1 MVLNVVV
8 GKLLLREQICWLF
21 NTNKWSQLNDDHT
34 RGWTLQIH
42 VGIPF
47 LFQYLL
53 PFISSCVLLPGLCL
67 PCPWRD
73 DDFVVPPCGVPQ
85 ICCGSLASG
94 SEMKRTAGGWANFL
108 IVFLNDPQFFT
119 FLSIPKTTHHFEEQE
134 ALEEGKRHS
143 FFTLGHIFCLAVK
156 YLHKPYL
163 ISSHSAS
170 FLFVPGTLQFCSF
183 SSLRSCSLDRNKL

>member
-21 NTNKWSQLNDDHT
+21 NTNKWSQLNDDHI
-34 RGWTLQIH
+34 RGWTLQIQ

-53 PFISSCVLLPGLCL
+53 PFISSCVFLPGLCL

-94 SEMKRTAGGWANFL
+94 SEMKRTSGGWANFL
-108 IVFLNDPQFFT
+108 IVFLNDPQFFS
-119 FLSIPKTTHHFEEQE
+119 FLSIPKTTHHFQEQE
-134 ALEEGKRHS
+134 ALEEGKRQGGLHQDTFPAWQS
-143 FFTLGHIFCLAVK
+143 NISINDTWFPHIQPHFFLSLGL
-156 YLHKPYL
+156 
-163 ISSHSAS
+163 
-170 FLFVPGTLQFCSF
+170 CSF
-183 SSLRSCSLDRNKL
+183 AHFPP